1 MDFSPFHDKIRTYFS
16 DYLSF
21 LGVSIDEELNNI
33 NGSSSSGKISSPESR
48 IGLYVVKTDEELMI
62 AKQVSRLFS
71 EDGNTSL

>member
-1 MDFSPFHDKIRTYFS
+1 MRLFMVFLL

-33 NGSSSSGKISSPESR
+33 NGSRSSSGKISSTESK
-48 IGLYVVKTDEELMI
+48 IGLYVVNTDEELMI

-71 EDGNTSL
+71 

>member
-1 MDFSPFHDKIRTYFS
+1 MMRLFMVFLL

-33 NGSSSSGKISSPESR
+33 NGSSSSSGKISSSESKV
-48 IGLYVVKTDEELMI
+48 GLYVVNTDEELMI

-71 EDGNTSL
+71 